1 MTYEIICAGFG
12 GQGVMLIGQLLAYAG
27 MSEGKEV
34 TWFPSYGPEMRGGT
48 ANCSVVISD
57 QVVGSPVVAEPDG
70 LIAMNAPSLAR
81 FMGAVKP
88 GGVIVYNASMV
99 NEVPQER
106 PGIRLFGVAANE
118 LAQKLG
124 NDKVG
129 NMIAL
134 GAFLGLTKLVDL
146 SSIETALK
154 QVLPERRHHLIPLN
168 ISALREGWALTEK

>member
-12 GQGVMLIGQLLAYAG
+12 GQGVMLIGQLLAYGG
-27 MSEGKEV
+27 MHEGKEV

-57 QVVGSPVVAEPDG
+57 QPVGSPVVAEPDG
-70 LIAMNAPSLAR
+70 LIALNGPSLKR

-88 GGVIVYNASMV
+88 GGVIVYNSSLID
-99 NEVPQER
+99 EVPAER
-106 PGIRLFGVAANE
+106 PGVRLFGVATNE

-134 GAFLGLTKLVDL
+134 GAFLGLSKVVGLASV
-146 SSIETALK
+146 EAALK

-168 ISALREGWALTEK
+168 LSALREGWALTEK